1 MACQRQILKLIRN
14 ICKLQTQ
21 KSFITLGPDVADPN
35 AVVELSIP
43 DDGPP
48 VFVTERQNTDILI
61 EAMMEFS
68 DENSLPHPK
77 GVAVIKLFFSILM
90 VVQSKPSIFVDSQP
104 VHFFL
109 SERSRSLCLEA
120 FR

>member
-1 MACQRQILKLIRN
+1 M
-14 ICKLQTQ
+14 
-21 KSFITLGPDVADPN
+21 TLGPDVADPN

-68 DENSLPHPK
+68 EEADENRLPHPE
-77 GVAVIKLFFSILM
+77 GVTVINFF
-90 VVQSKPSIFVDSQP
+90 
-104 VHFFL
+104 FFHTDGG
-109 SERSRSLCLEA
+109 A
-120 FR
+120 K